1 MCIYQIF
8 DIEAMM
14 TLADTL
20 FPKEDAKF
28 LPHGLHKTAAASHD
42 KALATAF
49 SWPPP
54 PFATYQSPE
63 PWREPQEC
71 DIEGLNGAIR
81 RCLLITLNP
90 GRKVAVIQIE
100 QNKTPV
106 SLPFAQFLRLTLKK
120 QLHPQEISTSEQ
132 FAEILGHRATV
143 DYHLVLK
150 NGEQLSGLTIGCVE
164 TDHGLYLF
172 PPIGNEGSIERVFM
186 PHEAFTSFTLGN
198 HIGKVLVDHEV
209 VTAQQVEQAA
219 EEQNYLRSRKLGDY
233 LLDTAV
239 LFPEQL
245 MQALAQQSKM
255 PMIRVGEALTLLG
268 YINDDQLKLALEK
281 QKTER
286 SVPLGELLVKMGFL
300 TRHDLITALARKMG
314 YPVVDV
320 KQFPIEDAA
329 LKKIPMSIALRLNV
343 MPLML
348 RDNMTVVAAVDPT
361 RRKMLEELE
370 FLVQGRVIATLG
382 DEVQIKQKIR
392 ETYEKFG
399 LHHHVMD
406 EALPAP
412 DEADRG
418 QTSSSELLESMEL
431 SSSGDDPAEDDEK
444 QIEQSDNTLVR
455 LINTMIVEAHARGV
469 SDIHVESQ
477 PRRAK
482 VRIRFR
488 KDGMLSPYLELPH
501 TYRAAL
507 VARLKIMA
515 DLDISERRKP
525 QDGKINFS
533 KFSKKHRLELR
544 IATIPTANG
553 LEDVVMRLLAS
564 SKPIAMNKLG
574 LTEVNYTQLHDAIS
588 RPYGMVLCVGPTG
601 SGKTTTLHSVL
612 GFLNTPDRK
621 IWTAE
626 DPIEITQPDL
636 RQVQINPKIDWTFA
650 KALRSFLRADPD
662 IIMVG
667 EIRDAET
674 AQIAIEASLTG
685 HMVLSTLHTNSAAET
700 VTRLID
706 MGMDPFNFADSL
718 LAVLAQ
724 RLARKLCTACRTS
737 ERASDDYVDELL
749 HDYLHAF
756 PEALR
761 PPREEVLAPWLHD
774 FGSEGGLKHYSA
786 PGCPKC
792 MDTGLSGRVGLH
804 ELMSVTPGVRR
815 LIQTGAR
822 SELVQFEAFQSGKFR
837 TLRQDGIGKVLAGLT
852 SIEEVRANSNA

>member
-1 MCIYQIF
+1 
-8 DIEAMM
+8 
-14 TLADTL
+14 
-20 FPKEDAKF
+20 
-28 LPHGLHKTAAASHD
+28 
-42 KALATAF
+42 
-49 SWPPP
+49 
-54 PFATYQSPE
+54 
-63 PWREPQEC
+63 
-71 DIEGLNGAIR
+71 
-81 RCLLITLNP
+81 
-90 GRKVAVIQIE
+90 
-100 QNKTPV
+100 
-106 SLPFAQFLRLTLKK
+106 
-120 QLHPQEISTSEQ
+120 
-132 FAEILGHRATV
+132 
-143 DYHLVLK
+143 
-150 NGEQLSGLTIGCVE
+150 
-164 TDHGLYLF
+164 
-172 PPIGNEGSIERVFM
+172 M
-186 PHEAFTSFTLGN
+186 PHEAFSSFTLGS
-198 HIGKVLVDHEV
+198 HLGKVLVDQQI
-209 VTAQQVEQAA
+209 VTEQQVEQAA
-219 EEQNYLRSRKLGDY
+219 EEQSYLRNRKLGDY

-268 YINDDQLKLALEK
+268 YISDEQLKLALEK
-281 QKTER
+281 QNTER
-286 SVPLGELLVKMGFL
+286 SVPIGELLVKMGFL

-329 LKKIPMSIALRLNV
+329 LKKIPMATALRLNV

-382 DEVQIKQKIR
+382 DELQIKQKIR

-399 LHHHVMD
+399 LHHNVVD
-406 EALPAP
+406 EELDLLEETSA
-412 DEADRG
+412 ER
-418 QTSSSELLESMEL
+418 TSSSELLESMEL
-431 SSSGDDPAEDDEK
+431 SSGDEAAEEEEK
-444 QIEQSDNTLVR
+444 AIEQSDNTLVR
-455 LINTMIVEAHARGV
+455 LINTMIIEAHARGV

-564 SKPIAMNKLG
+564 SRPIAMNKLG
-574 LTEVNYTQLHDAIS
+574 LTDINYTQLLEAIS

-612 GFLNTPDRK
+612 GHLNTPDRK

-667 EIRDAET
+667 EIRDVET

-724 RLARKLCTACRTS
+724 RLARRLCTSCRTS
-737 ERASDDYVDELL
+737 ERASDDYVNELL

-761 PPREEVLAPWLHD
+761 PAREEVLAQWLQD
-774 FGSEGGLKHYSA
+774 YGTDGSLKHYSA

-804 ELMSVTPGVRR
+804 ELMSVNPGVRR

-822 SELVQFEAFQSGKFR
+822 SELVQLEAFQSGKFR
-837 TLRQDGIGKVLAGLT
+837 TLRQDGIVKVLAGLT

>member
-1 MCIYQIF
+1 
-8 DIEAMM
+8 M
-14 TLADTL
+14 TPADTL
-20 FPKEDAKF
+20 FPKKETQA
-28 LPHGLHKTAAASHD
+28 LSPGLHKPSSGNQD
-42 KALATAF
+42 KASATSF

-54 PFATYQSPE
+54 PFATYQLQE

-71 DIEGLNGAIR
+71 DIEGLNGAVR
-81 RCLLITLNP
+81 RCLLITLDIS
-90 GRKVAVIQIE
+90 RKMAVIQIE
-100 QNKTPV
+100 QNKSPV

-120 QLHPQEISTSEQ
+120 LLHPHEISTSEE
-132 FAEILGHRATV
+132 FADILGHRATV
-143 DYHLVLK
+143 DYHLQLTS
-150 NGEQLSGLTIGCVE
+150 GEKLSGLTIGCVE
-164 TDHGLYLF
+164 TDFGLYLF
-172 PPIGNEGSIERVFM
+172 PPVGNEGSIERVFL
-186 PHEAFTSFTLGN
+186 PRNAFTRFALGN
-198 HIGKVLVDHEV
+198 HIGKVLVDNEV

-219 EEQNYLRSRKLGDY
+219 QEQTYLRSRKLGDY
-233 LLDTAV
+233 LLDNAV

-245 MQALAQQSKM
+245 LQALEQQSKM
-255 PMIRVGEALTLLG
+255 PMIRVGEALTMLG
-268 YINDDQLKLALEK
+268 YISEAQLKLALEK

-300 TRHDLITALARKMG
+300 TRVELISALARKMG

-320 KQFPIEDAA
+320 KAFPVDDAA
-329 LKKIPMSIALRLNV
+329 LKKIPMSTALRLNV
-343 MPLML
+343 IPLML

-361 RRKMLEELE
+361 RQKMLEELE
-370 FLVQGRVIATLG
+370 FLVQGRVIAAIG

-392 ETYEKFG
+392 EAYEKFG
-399 LHHHVMD
+399 LHRNVLD
-406 EALPAP
+406 DALDLLGDPTSEQA
-412 DEADRG
+412 
-418 QTSSSELLESMEL
+418 SSSELLESMEL
-431 SSSGDDPAEDDEK
+431 SSGDELEDDEK
-444 QIEQSDNTLVR
+444 PIEQSDNTLVR

-488 KDGMLSPYLELPH
+488 KDGILSPYIELPH
-501 TYRAAL
+501 TYRGAL

-533 KFSKKHRLELR
+533 KFSQKHRLELR
-544 IATIPTANG
+544 IATVPTANG

-564 SKPIAMNKLG
+564 TRPIAMNKLG
-574 LTEVNYTQLHDAIS
+574 LTQVNYTQLNAAIS

-612 GFLNTPDRK
+612 GHLNTPERK

-667 EIRDAET
+667 EIRDVET

-685 HMVLSTLHTNSAAET
+685 HMMLSTLHTNSAAET

-724 RLARKLCTACRTS
+724 RLARKFCTACRTS
-737 ERASDDYVDELL
+737 ERASDDHVNELL
-749 HDYLHAF
+749 HDYLQAF

-761 PPREEVLAPWLHD
+761 PPREEVLAQWLHD
-774 FGSEGGLKHYSA
+774 FGSEGELKHYGA

-792 MDTGLSGRVGLH
+792 MGTGLSGRIGLH
-804 ELMSVTPGVRR
+804 ELMSVTPGIRR

-822 SELVQFEAFQSGKFR
+822 SELVQLEAFQSGKFR
-837 TLRQDGIGKVLAGLT
+837 TLRQDGIAKVLSGLT
-852 SIEEVRANSNA
+852 SMEEVRANSNA

>member
-1 MCIYQIF
+1 
-8 DIEAMM
+8 M

-20 FPKEDAKF
+20 FPKEDAKH
-28 LPHGLHKTAAASHD
+28 PSHGLHKTTAVGQD
-42 KALATAF
+42 KAQATAF
-49 SWPPP
+49 SWPAP
-54 PFATYQSPE
+54 PFATYQSPQ
-63 PWREPQEC
+63 PWREPKEC
-71 DIEGLNGAIR
+71 DIEGLNGAVR
-81 RCLLITLNP
+81 RCMLITLDP

-100 QNKTPV
+100 QSKTPV
-106 SLPFAQFLRLTLKK
+106 SLPFAQFLRITLKK
-120 QLHPQEISTSEQ
+120 LLHPQEINTSEQ
-132 FAEILGHRATV
+132 FADILGHRATV
-143 DYHLVLK
+143 DYHLQLK
-150 NGEQLSGLTIGCVE
+150 NSEKLSGLTIGCVE
-164 TDHGLYLF
+164 TDYGLFLF
-172 PPIGNEGSIERVFM
+172 PPVGQEGSIERVFM
-186 PHEAFTSFTLGN
+186 PHEAFTSFTLGS
-198 HIGKVLVDHEV
+198 HIGKVLVDNQI
-209 VTAQQVEQAA
+209 VTEQQVEQAA
-219 EEQNYLRSRKLGDY
+219 EEQSYLRNRKLGDY

-268 YINDDQLKLALEK
+268 YISEEQLKLALEK

-286 SVPLGELLVKMGFL
+286 SVPIGELLVKMGFL

-320 KQFPIEDAA
+320 RQFPIEDAA
-329 LKKIPMSIALRLNV
+329 LKKIPMSTALRLNV

-399 LHHHVMD
+399 LHHHVVD
-406 EALPAP
+406 EELDLLEEVPT
-412 DEADRG
+412 ER
-418 QTSSSELLESMEL
+418 TSSSELLESMEL
-431 SSSGDDPAEDDEK
+431 SSGEESAEEEEK

-455 LINTMIVEAHARGV
+455 LINTMIIEAHARGV

-564 SKPIAMNKLG
+564 SRPIAMNKLG
-574 LTEVNYTQLHDAIS
+574 LTEVNYTQLLEAIS

-612 GFLNTPDRK
+612 GHLNTPDRK

-667 EIRDAET
+667 EIRDVET

-737 ERASDDYVDELL
+737 ERASDDYVNELL

-756 PEALR
+756 PEPLR
-761 PPREEVLAPWLHD
+761 PAREDVLAQWQKD
-774 FGSEGGLKHYSA
+774 FGSEGSLKRYRAH
-786 PGCPKC
+786 GCPKC

-804 ELMSVTPGVRR
+804 ELMSVNPGVRR

-822 SELVQFEAFQSGKFR
+822 SELVQLEAFQSGKFR
-837 TLRQDGIGKVLAGLT
+837 TLRQDGIVKVLAGLT